1 MGLMRAIRVY
11 DTSKHGYFASYLPLW
26 IAQFINRAIVD
37 KCSLIRIPVHMQER
51 INSLKKVSQNIE
63 YTSGA
68 VVTPQ
73 AIADAMGVDINEV
86 KQILAVKYEIVSLE
100 EIEQVAEDGYVE
112 YLAIDDLIYS
122 WLDEIEGNMLREQ
135 INELLSSLSEREQ
148 NVLRMRYGID
158 ERKECTLE
166 QIGSVFGLTRERVR
180 QIEEKA
186 FRKLR
191 KINRGNTLSDYL

>member
-1 MGLMRAIRVY
+1 MWAIRVY
-11 DTSKHGYFASYLPLW
+11 DTSKHVYFASYLPLW
-26 IAQFINRAIVD
+26 IAQFINRAIAD